1 MAQAGSKFQVGSKA
15 SQRPGTKVSARA
27 SSSPATRTPE
37 SDNAF
42 WDEAVVSNKAAATPG
57 GSGTRSVH
65 SDSGFS
71 PNSTSSYNPDR
82 DKASNAKKPKKKK
95 KKRGGVKWGADWG
108 KVGGVLATF
117 LIAGAITLGLL
128 VTLGRIFF

>member
-1 MAQAGSKFQVGSKA
+1 M
-15 SQRPGTKVSARA
+15 
-27 SSSPATRTPE
+27 
-37 SDNAF
+37 
-42 WDEAVVSNKAAATPG
+42 
-57 GSGTRSVH
+57 
-65 SDSGFS
+65 
-71 PNSTSSYNPDR
+71 
-82 DKASNAKKPKKKK
+82 SNAKKPKKKK